1 MIQSFS
7 VTGRVGRV
15 EDRTGGQ
22 CAKGD
27 GLFQLF
33 IDMTCIFLILSV
45 QVQGKAVTVEA
56 IGQVDCRDVF
66 FKYLGKLFEQVIAV
80 GAAVFDVDVL
90 EIVETEDHQAAAL
103 AAV

>member
-15 EDRTGGQ
+15 EDCTGGQ
-22 CAKGD
+22 RAEGD

-33 IDMTCIFLILSV
+33 IDMARIFLVPSI
-45 QVQGKAVTVEA
+45 QVQGKAVTIEA
-56 IGQVDCRDVF
+56 IGRVDCCDVF
-66 FKYLGKLFEQVIAV
+66 FKYLGKLFEQVVAV
-80 GAAVFDVDVL
+80 RAAVFDIDVL
-90 EIVETEDHQAAAL
+90 EVIETEDQQAAAL